1 MDRRELLNTFGAAAA
16 GAVVLGSVKAHA
28 AEDPETHLHL
38 DKVHAS
44 CVDACNDCA
53 KACNMMASH
62 CLEQIS
68 EGRGPFKQ
76 HARSAS
82 LAYDCAAFCAIS
94 AAMMARGSE
103 LMTSS
108 CGACA
113 EACKSCAE
121 ACEKAPADAVMT
133 ACAKTCRDC
142 ETSCR
147 DMVQRMMSKSRA
159 VR

>member
-1 MDRRELLNTFGAAAA
+1 MDRRELLNTLGAAAA
-16 GAVVLGSVKAHA
+16 GAVVLGAVKARA
-28 AEDPETHLHL
+28 ADDKETHLHL

-62 CLEQIS
+62 CLEQLS
-68 EGRGPFKQ
+68 EGRGPIKI

-82 LAYDCAAFCAIS
+82 LGFDCEAFCTLS
-94 AAMMARGSE
+94 ATMMARGSE
-103 LMTSS
+103 LMTAS

-113 EACKSCAE
+113 EACKSCAQ
-121 ACEKAPADAVMT
+121 ACEKAPDDAVMK
-133 ACAKTCRDC
+133 ACAKACRDC

-147 DMVQRMMSKSRA
+147 DMVRRMSSKSA
-159 VR
+159 VTR